1 MLRSLRLVARSLL
14 LYIRT
19 TRRKQLF
26 YGRKIGDLRISAS
39 PKFTR
44 DLPEARRQQ
53 LIEATAR
60 CLAKFGLAGT
70 SVRHV
75 AAEAGVSPGLV
86 RHHFEGMQ
94 DLVAETYRATGK
106 QVAAVL
112 GTAMAEAGHS
122 AEGRLR
128 AFVDASFR
136 PPLLDPDLLSVWLTF
151 WSLTRTDPA
160 IHAIHA
166 KVYAE
171 YRREL
176 EVMFRALA
184 DEWKAPI
191 DIRATTLAFTALLDG
206 LWLEHCLDPS
216 TFTAA
221 EAAAIAHRWVDG
233 LKGGRL

>member
-1 MLRSLRLVARSLL
+1 
-14 LYIRT
+14 
-19 TRRKQLF
+19 
-26 YGRKIGDLRISAS
+26 
-39 PKFTR
+39 
-44 DLPEARRQQ
+44 

-70 SVRHV
+70 SVRQV

-112 GTAMAEAGHS
+112 GEAMAAAGPS
-122 AEGRLR
+122 AEARLR
-128 AFVDASFR
+128 AFIDASFR

-160 IHAIHA
+160 IHAIHG

-171 YRREL
+171 YRRDL
-176 EVMFRALA
+176 EQMIKALA
-184 DEWKAPI
+184 GEWNAAI
-191 DIRATTLAFTALLDG
+191 EIRAATLAFTALLDG
-206 LWLEHCLDPS
+206 LWLEHCLDPT
-216 TFTAA
+216 TFTAV

-233 LKGGRL
+233 LRASKA